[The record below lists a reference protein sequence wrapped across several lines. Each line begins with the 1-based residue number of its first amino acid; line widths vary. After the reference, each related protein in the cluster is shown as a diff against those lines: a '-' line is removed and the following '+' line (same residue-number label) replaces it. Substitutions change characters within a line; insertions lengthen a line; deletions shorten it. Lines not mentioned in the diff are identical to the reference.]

1 MADITRIET
10 TRQPV
15 TTKYHGVA
23 VTDDYRWLEEASSE
37 ETKMWTKAQH
47 ERTMG
52 YLSALPS
59 YRAIRRRAQEVI
71 GAQATTH
78 ADLRFGGGTYF
89 ALKHQP
95 PKQQPFLV
103 AVADVDDA
111 ASERV
116 VVDPNALDP
125 NGSTTIDWYVPSP
138 DGRLVAVS
146 LSEHGTENGT
156 LHLFDTSSGEV
167 VDARIPRITV
177 MGGSLAWRGDS
188 RAFWYTRYPAPGER
202 DDEDLPFYQE
212 VWFHEIGGTDDR
224 RDLAGVFADDRIVEN
239 FLSSSPGGRWVVDLA
254 QRGDGGEWEVF
265 VRAQDAGDW
274 WMLAAIPDRI
284 VGAAMGRDEIFLLSR
299 KDAPNG
305 QILRLPL
312 SPPTTVQDASIVVPE
327 SSLAIEGLAVTDS
340 RLWVLDMDGG
350 VSGLRSFD
358 LDGTPRPGIDL
369 PSVCAIDSIV
379 RLADDEVGYPVET
392 FVTPREWWVVRDGE
406 GVPRRTALIAT
417 TPLDFSDIEVRRV
430 FATSDDGTQVPMT
443 LIARTG
449 TLESGPA
456 PTLLVGYGGYG
467 ISIKPW
473 FFPSNLLWL
482 ERGFVLAVANIRG
495 GGEYGDAWHQAGRL
509 LTKQNCFDDFAA
521 CARHLVDAGIT
532 TVDRLAIRGGSNG
545 GLLMG
550 AVLTQHPDVAR
561 AVVAEVPVL
570 DMLRVE
576 LHPNGAYNV
585 AEFGTVEDPEQFAAM
600 YAYSPYDHVVD
611 GTAFPAVLLTAGEF
625 DPRVDAY
632 HAKKMTA
639 RLQAA
644 TSSDGPILLRV
655 ESGGHGVGQSLDQ
668 KIAIETDVLAFVTN
682 RLGVDAAD

>member
-1 MADITRIET
+1 
-10 TRQPV
+10 
-15 TTKYHGVA
+15 
-23 VTDDYRWLEEASSE
+23 SE
-37 ETKMWTKAQH
+37 ETQMWTKAQH

-52 YLSALPS
+52 LLTALPS

-78 ADLRFGGGTYF
+78 ADLRYGGGTYF

-103 AVADVDDA
+103 AVADLDDA

-116 VVDPNALDP
+116 VVDPNALDAS
-125 NGSTTIDWYVPSP
+125 GSTTIDWYVPSP

-146 LSEHGTENGT
+146 LSEHGTEDGT
-156 LHLFDTSSGEV
+156 LHVFDTASGEV
-167 VDARIPRITV
+167 VDVRIPRITV

-188 RAFWYTRYPAPGER
+188 RAFWYTRFPSPGER
-202 DDEDLPFYQE
+202 GDEDLRFYQE
-212 VWFHEIGGTDDR
+212 IWFHEIGGTDDR

-239 FLSSSPGGRWVVDLA
+239 FLSSSPGGRWVLDLA
-254 QRGDGGEWEVF
+254 ERGDGGEWEVF
-265 VRAQDAGDW
+265 VRPQDAGDW
-274 WMLAAIPDRI
+274 WMLAGIPDRI

-312 SPPTTVQDASIVVPE
+312 SRATTVREASVVVPE

-340 RLWVLDMDGG
+340 TLWVLDMDGG
-350 VSGLRSFD
+350 LSSLRSFD
-358 LDGTPRPGIDL
+358 LDGTPRPGVDL

-392 FVTPREWWVVRDGE
+392 FVSPAEWWVVRDGE
-406 GVPRRTALIAT
+406 GVPRRTAFVAT
-417 TPLDFSDIEVRRV
+417 TPLDFSDIEVRRI
-430 FATSDDGTQVPMT
+430 FATTGDGTRVPMT

-449 TLESGPA
+449 ALESGPA
-456 PTLLVGYGGYG
+456 PTLLAGYGGYG

-473 FFPSNLLWL
+473 FFPSRLLWL

-521 CARHLVDAGIT
+521 CARHLIEAGIT
-532 TVDRLAIRGGSNG
+532 TVDRLAIRGRSNG
-545 GLLMG
+545 GLLIG

-561 AVVAEVPVL
+561 AVVCEVPVL

-600 YAYSPYDHVVD
+600 YDYSPYHHVVD
-611 GTAFPAVLLTAGEF
+611 GTAYPAVLLTAGEF

-644 TSSDGPILLRV
+644 TSSDEPILLRV

-668 KIAIETDVLAFVTN
+668 EIGIETDVLAFVAN
-682 RLGVDAAD
+682 RLGVDTAN